1 MGMMGSRYD
10 EIFSSFAKISQLSP
24 DELEAWQH
32 FMAMAEGRGAI
43 DPKNKELIAIALSVS
58 AKCDWCVALSVKKAL
73 QLGARKHEI
82 METAWVAVLMGGGPA
97 LMQAQ
102 RVLQALEEFKETEG
116 EETSE
121 MGAGPRTEELDSES
135 KKLYRHL
142 LDYVR
147 CVCDEVEDMCDGNQ
161 ERLSLAL
168 KIAESDGSVLKRL
181 VVKECDRR
189 GWEESP

>member
-10 EIFSSFAKISQLSP
+10 EIFSSFLKISQLSP
-24 DELEAWQH
+24 NKLEAWQH

-43 DPKNKELIAIALSVS
+43 DPKNKELIAVALSVC
-58 AKCDWCVALSVKKAL
+58 AKCDWCIALSVKKAL
-73 QLGARKHEI
+73 QLGARRHEI
-82 METAWVAVLMGGGPA
+82 MEATWVAVLMGGGPA
-97 LMQAQ
+97 LMHAQ

-121 MGAGPRTEELDSES
+121 VGAGPRTEELDSES
-135 KKLYRHL
+135 KKLYWQL

-147 CVCDEVEDMCDGNQ
+147 GVCDEVEVMCDENPD
-161 ERLSLAL
+161 RFRLAL
-168 KIAESDGSVLKRL
+168 KIAESDGGVLKSL

-189 GWEESP
+189 GWGGS

>member
-24 DELEAWQH
+24 NELEAWQH

-43 DPKNKELIAIALSVS
+43 DPKNKELIAVALSVC
-58 AKCDWCVALSVKKAL
+58 AKCDWCIALSVKKAL
-73 QLGARKHEI
+73 QLGARKREI
-82 METAWVAVLMGGGPA
+82 IEAAWVAVLMSGGPA
-97 LMQAQ
+97 LMHAQ
-102 RVLQALEEFKETEG
+102 RILQALEEFKEIEG

-121 MGAGPRTEELDSES
+121 VGASPRMEELDSES

-147 CVCDEVEDMCDGNQ
+147 CVCDEVENMCDRKPD
-161 ERLSLAL
+161 RLSLAL
-168 KIAESDGSVLKRL
+168 KIAESDGRVLKSL
-181 VVKECDRR
+181 VVKECDQR
-189 GWEESP
+189 GWDGSS